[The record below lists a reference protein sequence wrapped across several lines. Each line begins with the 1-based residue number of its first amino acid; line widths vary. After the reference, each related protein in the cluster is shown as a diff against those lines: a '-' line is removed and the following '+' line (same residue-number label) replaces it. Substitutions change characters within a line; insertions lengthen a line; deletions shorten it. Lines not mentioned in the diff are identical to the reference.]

1 MKISQ
6 KNKNKMREASLPLNF
21 CFKCQNTGK
30 YKLVLHGMID
40 IETGKSPIILEK
52 KCECGK

>member
-1 MKISQ
+1 MKIS
-6 KNKNKMREASLPLNF
+6 KKDLTKMKQANLPANF
-21 CFKCQNTGK
+21 CYKCQNTGK

-40 IETGKSPIILEK
+40 IETGKSPMILEK